1 LTFELRDPSCDVVRK
16 MEKILLQQT
25 EETQEQEQEK
35 NSGAK
40 IRQQQQQNKIP

>member
-1 LTFELRDPSCDVVRK
+1 

-25 EETQEQEQEK
+25 EETQEKEQEK

-40 IRQQQQQNKIP
+40 IRHQQL